1 MNYVLTIASTILAV
15 LLAVFFLALGTAKI
29 LAVAPMRELAT
40 ESGFS
45 TMAYRGIGVLEVA
58 GAAGL
63 LIGLVAPLLGSLAG
77 VGLLVLLTGAIA
89 THLRKG
95 DGLPKFAPAAGSWLF
110 VAAYLAVHL
119 GTAG

>member
-1 MNYVLTIASTILAV
+1 MNDVLTIASTTLAV

-29 LAVAPMRELAT
+29 LAVAPMRQLAA

-45 TMAYRGIGVLEVA
+45 PMAYRGIGVLEVA

-77 VGLLVLLTGAIA
+77 VGLLLLLTGALA
-89 THLRKG
+89 VHLRKG
-95 DGLPKFAPAAGSWLF
+95 DGPRKFAPAAGSWLF

-119 GTAG
+119 GAAG